1 MIFALMLIF
10 HVKEERERL
19 INSLIS
25 WGYLRSPEI
34 IEAFRKVPREEF
46 VPEKLR
52 ASAYEDTPL
61 PIGYGQTI
69 SAPSMI
75 AIMLESLQV
84 KRGQKVLEIGT
95 GSGYN
100 AALLAELTG
109 REGRVVSIE
118 RIPELAKF
126 GKENLRRT
134 GYEWVE
140 VKVGDGSLGYPGVEW
155 DRILLTACAPEIPKP
170 LIEQLSIGGR
180 IGAPVGSNYLFQTW
194 VVGEKQ
200 ENGRLKIEEMGGCSF
215 VPLIGKYGWKP

>member
-1 MIFALMLIF
+1 MYI
-10 HVKEERERL
+10 VKEERERL
-19 INSLIS
+19 INSLIR

-52 ASAYEDTPL
+52 TSAYEDTPL
-61 PIGYGQTI
+61 PIGHGQTI

-84 KRGQKVLEIGT
+84 KRGHKVLEIGT

-100 AALLAELTG
+100 AALLAELAG
-109 REGRVVSIE
+109 REGRVASIE

-126 GKENLRRT
+126 GRENLRKT

-140 VKVGDGSLGYPGVEW
+140 VKVGDGSLGYPGVAW
-155 DRILLTACAPEIPKP
+155 DRILLTACTPQIPKP
-170 LIEQLSIGGR
+170 LLEQLAIGGK
-180 IGAPVGSNYLFQTW
+180 IGAPVGTNYLFQTW
-194 VVGEKQ
+194 TVVEKR
-200 ENGRLKIEEMGGCSF
+200 EDGTLKTEEMGGCSF
-215 VPLIGKYGWKP
+215 VPLVGKYGWRL

>member
-1 MIFALMLIF
+1 
-10 HVKEERERL
+10 VREERERL
-19 INSLIS
+19 INSLIE
-25 WGYLRSPEI
+25 WGYLQSPEI
-34 IEAFRKVPREEF
+34 IDAFRKVPREEF

-69 SAPSMI
+69 SSPSMI

-100 AALLAELTG
+100 AALLAELVG

-126 GKENLRRT
+126 GRENLRRT

-140 VKVGDGSLGYPGVEW
+140 VRVGDGSLGCPGVSW
-155 DRILLTACAPEIPKP
+155 DRILVTACTPQIPKP
-170 LIEQLSIGGR
+170 LIEQLAVGGR

-200 ENGRLKIEEMGGCSF
+200 KDGTLKLEEKGGCSF
-215 VPLIGKYGWKP
+215 VPLLGKYGWKI

>member
-1 MIFALMLIF
+1 MLIF

-109 REGRVVSIE
+109 REFLNLPSSEKKTYGG
-118 RIPELAKF
+118 LA
-126 GKENLRRT
+126 T
-134 GYEWVE
+134 
-140 VKVGDGSLGYPGVEW
+140 
-155 DRILLTACAPEIPKP
+155 
-170 LIEQLSIGGR
+170 
-180 IGAPVGSNYLFQTW
+180 
-194 VVGEKQ
+194 
-200 ENGRLKIEEMGGCSF
+200 NGWR
-215 VPLIGKYGWKP
+215 